1 MKKESSIERAN
12 RDLVVE
18 AAPHVT
24 GPMTKNR
31 LMQFTFV
38 ALLIL
43 VGVSFFSWGLTS
55 LIIAAIAVLVAV
67 ALDFLLSLAMKN
79 RGPLNTMSAA
89 VFGLIVAL
97 SYTLATPPS
106 PFMTL
111 YAGMPELMPMDAPM
125 AYVYVAIIAAI
136 GVVVFKK
143 LQGLLGRKYVNP
155 AATAKL
161 LVFLPFLKTVLQPS
175 AHEMP
180 SLTAPIL
187 FSGAP
192 ALPSFG
198 CLVQSCFANTGY
210 TTGSVS
216 PTDFFK
222 TLILLKYH
230 SWIGGASSIVVIA
243 AGIALFVLCRG
254 YIKWRITATYLATVA
269 LFAFALS
276 YIYGGDPLLR
286 VGFHL
291 FIGSSIFLAFFMAT
305 DPATTPLT
313 YLGQVIFG
321 VGLGV
326 LTLLIQTFMNFFGGS
341 ILALIIMNLTVPL
354 LDRVEIH
361 KPFGR
366 R

>member
-1 MKKESSIERAN
+1 
-12 RDLVVE
+12 
-18 AAPHVT
+18 
-24 GPMTKNR
+24 
-31 LMQFTFV
+31 
-38 ALLIL
+38 
-43 VGVSFFSWGLTS
+43 
-55 LIIAAIAVLVAV
+55 
-67 ALDFLLSLAMKN
+67 
-79 RGPLNTMSAA
+79 
-89 VFGLIVAL
+89 
-97 SYTLATPPS
+97 
-106 PFMTL
+106 
-111 YAGMPELMPMDAPM
+111 MDAPM
-125 AYVYVAIIAAI
+125 AYVYVAIIATI
-136 GVVVFKK
+136 GMVVFKK

-161 LVFLPFLKTVLQPS
+161 LVFLPFLKTVLEPS
-175 AHEMP
+175 AHQMP

-187 FSGAP
+187 FSGTP
-192 ALPSFG
+192 TLPSFG

-210 TTGSVS
+210 ATGSVS

-230 SWIGGASSIVVIA
+230 SWIGGASSIAVIA
-243 AGIALFVLCRG
+243 VGIALFVLCRG

-276 YIYGGDPLLR
+276 YIYGGDPILR

-313 YLGQVIFG
+313 GLGQGIFG
-321 VGLGV
+321 VGLGI
-326 LTLLIQTFMNFFGGS
+326 LTVLIQTFMNFFGGS
-341 ILALIIMNLTVPL
+341 ILALVIMNLTVPL
-354 LDRVEIH
+354 LDRVGIH